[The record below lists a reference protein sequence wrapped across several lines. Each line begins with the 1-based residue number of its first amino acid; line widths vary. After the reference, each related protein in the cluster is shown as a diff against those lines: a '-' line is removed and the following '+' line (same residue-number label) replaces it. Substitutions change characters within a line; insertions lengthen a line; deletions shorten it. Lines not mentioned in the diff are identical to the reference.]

1 MVARTGW
8 DHDAVIAEM
17 KVNEYN
23 FVNHQHLD
31 AGAFQIYYQGALAMD
46 SGLYSGSSGQ
56 YGSPH
61 CQNYYWRT
69 IAHNSLLVYDP
80 HEKFGKISY
89 GNDGGQRL
97 AGGRSEV
104 RSLDNLLDPAKGYH
118 TGKILTHG
126 FGPDPQT
133 PEFTLLQGDITDAYS
148 DKARQVT
155 RSFVFLNLRNTQVP
169 AALVVFDRVV
179 SADPDFRKYW
189 LLHTQE
195 EPRIDGESAVVD
207 CTQNGQQGRLTLDVL
222 LPAGDNRQLTS
233 VGGPG
238 KEFWVF
244 GTNYANDTEPA
255 RLERSSLE
263 PGAWRIELSPKATTS
278 EDLFLTVMQVTDRT
292 APGRLPVRLVEFADR
307 VGSFIGRPNGNRFVL
322 FRRDGQ
328 RSSQPVTIEVP
339 DRGTTGVLVTDLTPG
354 VWRVR
359 RAGEEASRDIRVSQE
374 LGAAWFEAS
383 PGTWQLDIAT
393 P

>member
-1 MVARTGW
+1 M
-8 DHDAVIAEM
+8 
-17 KVNEYN
+17 
-23 FVNHQHLD
+23 
-31 AGAFQIYYQGALAMD
+31 
-46 SGLYSGSSGQ
+46 
-56 YGSPH
+56 
-61 CQNYYWRT
+61 
-69 IAHNSLLVYDP
+69 
-80 HEKFGKISY
+80 
-89 GNDGGQRL
+89 
-97 AGGRSEV
+97 
-104 RSLDNLLDPAKGYH
+104 
-118 TGKILTHG
+118 
-126 FGPDPQT
+126 
-133 PEFTLLQGDITDAYS
+133 
-148 DKARQVT
+148 T
-155 RSFVFLNLRNTQVP
+155 RSFVFLNLRDAQVP

-195 EPRIDGESAVVD
+195 EPRINGASAVVD
-207 CTQNGQQGRLTLDVL
+207 CTQHDQRGRLTLDVL
-222 LPAGDNRQLTS
+222 LPAADNQQLTS

-263 PGAWRIELSPKATTS
+263 PGAWRIELSPKAAAS

-307 VGSFIGRPNGNRFVL
+307 VGSFIERPDGNRLVL

-339 DRGTTGVLVTDLTPG
+339 GPGTTGVLVTDLTPG

-359 RAGEEASRDIRVSQE
+359 RAGEAASREIRVSQE

-383 PGTWQLDIAT
+383 PGTWQLEIST